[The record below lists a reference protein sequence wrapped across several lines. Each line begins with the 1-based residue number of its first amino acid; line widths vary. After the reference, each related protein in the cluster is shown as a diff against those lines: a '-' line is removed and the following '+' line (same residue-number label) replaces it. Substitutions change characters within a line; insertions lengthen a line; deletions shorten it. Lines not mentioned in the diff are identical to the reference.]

1 MRHALLVVLTAIAGC
16 APKLT
21 TLELG
26 DPIPPDARGSGNFL
40 MVAPAQIW
48 PEAVWVS
55 DGIQYSVC
63 ADERGRVQFITT
75 SSSKVA
81 TPEGVTVGQPLS
93 AVLNSEGAKRHY
105 WRGWGYLVTLPSG
118 WKARLDLNGEF
129 LEREPVATD
138 RVGQLFKGKLAGYG
152 SCAICLLITALN

>member
-1 MRHALLVVLTAIAGC
+1 MRHALLVVLIAMVGC

-26 DPIPPDARGSGNFL
+26 DPIPANSQGSGNLL

-48 PEAVWVS
+48 TEAVWVS
-55 DGIQYSVC
+55 DRIQYSVC
-63 ADERGRVQFITT
+63 ADGRGRVQFIAT

-93 AVLNSEGAKRHY
+93 AVLSIEGAKLRY
-105 WRGWGYLVTLPSG
+105 WLGWGYLVTLPSG
-118 WKARLDLNGEF
+118 WNARLDLNGEF

-138 RVGQLFKGKLAGYG
+138 RVGQLFKGTSAGYG
-152 SCAICLLITALN
+152 S